1 MLKKQLSKEHGGI
14 MKASQLIEIFQYMLE
29 KNEFHLGKMS
39 NQFGVSERS
48 LRYEIEKLNE
58 QLFEKNEVKIEV
70 EKGCLKHSNWEVVL
84 QNIKSNSINSL
95 SIQEREMYILLH
107 IFLNREVN
115 CHRPNRGRGFV
126 GSI

>member
-1 MLKKQLSKEHGGI
+1 
-14 MKASQLIEIFQYMLE
+14 MKASQLIEIFQYML
-29 KNEFHLGKMS
+29 
-39 NQFGVSERS
+39 
-48 LRYEIEKLNE
+48 
-58 QLFEKNEVKIEV
+58 EKNEVKIEV